1 MAATKTRRTTDRL
14 PANGLRWLLA
24 AAAILLAPVTVARAD
39 SPGIEFK
46 TDLLEAQ
53 QQADQHSRVT
63 VVYFTAK
70 WCTWCRKMSVGTFA
84 DERVR
89 AMAER
94 FVWVKVDIEEQRE
107 LAAIFAVQSVPNMVL
122 LNVKG
127 EVLARRPGYMTSEQL
142 LTLLHE
148 NVNKA
153 TQPGQVASVQQAI
166 ERVGKAIGEGTRKK
180 KPEQV
185 RDAVGQAVHLMAM
198 PARTGRKEL
207 LEIIRKPG
215 RTVWAYLLD
224 HLGSERLAI
233 RAAAVD
239 ALAACT
245 GESPPLDPFAKAKVR
260 EKQVA
265 ECRNWFQKIS
275 AGETSKP
282 PVDKDGKKT
291 PQRGKPE
298 KGDDGGKKEKKPAE
312 DDKPER
318 TVPDII
324 EHSSGG
330 PDASV

>member
-1 MAATKTRRTTDRL
+1 MAATKTRKTTDRL
-14 PANGLRWLLA
+14 PANGLRWFLA
-24 AAAILLAPVTVARAD
+24 AAAILLVPVTVAGAD

-46 TDLLEAQ
+46 TDLLEAL
-53 QQADQHSRVT
+53 QQADQHGRVT

-84 DERVR
+84 NERVR

-107 LAAIFAVQSVPNMVL
+107 LAAIFAVQGVPNMVL

-127 EVLARRPGYMTSEQL
+127 EVLTRRGGYMTSEQL
-142 LTLLHE
+142 LTLLRE
-148 NVNKA
+148 NVDKA
-153 TQPGQVASVQQAI
+153 TQAGQVASVQKAI
-166 ERVGKAIGEGTRKK
+166 ERVAKAISEGTRKK

-185 RDAVGQAVHLMAM
+185 RDAVGQAVHLLAM
-198 PARTGRKEL
+198 PTRAGRKEL
-207 LEIIRKPG
+207 QEIIRKPG
-215 RTVWAYLLD
+215 RTVWAHLLD

-239 ALAACT
+239 ALASCT

-260 EKQVA
+260 EKQVT
-265 ECRNWFQKIS
+265 ECRDWFQKLS

-282 PVDKDGKKT
+282 PVDKDDPKA
-291 PQRGKPE
+291 PQGSKPE
-298 KGDDGGKKEKKPAE
+298 KDDGGGKKNKKPA
-312 DDKPER
+312 DDGKPER

-324 EHSSGG
+324 EHSNDD
-330 PDASV
+330 PDASA